1 MTTQELKQELK
12 SVTIRVPT
20 DRLELIGARVSDR
33 DTRTD
38 VLIDLLRHALELPV
52 VNSDLGISAVEQK
65 VSEVN
70 QRVNDLTEL
79 INDVR
84 QQITQL
90 DSKLNDDRSEWVT
103 KQIES
108 LESRLSIV
116 EKSKSTIVTNAQLP
130 LNLNTGI
137 NEEAVK
143 TQSIEAPFMEV
154 TVLANEEILTT
165 SIKNSNSIQTKLLA
179 KRLNV
184 KPESISKKKKEKPE
198 QEFYDWLQ
206 SEDPDKISWQ
216 PVGGS
221 LEGYSKGWIPAE
233 ATPSELLNR
242 LKEWVAANPE

>member
-1 MTTQELKQELK
+1 MATQELK
-12 SVTIRVPT
+12 SVTIRVPS
-20 DRLELIGARVSDR
+20 DLLELIEAKISDR

-38 VLIDLLRHALELPV
+38 VIINLLRQALELPV

-90 DSKLNDDRSEWVT
+90 DTKPNNDLAEWI

-108 LESRLSIV
+108 FESRLSIV

-143 TQSIEAPFMEV
+143 TQSIEDPFMEV

-165 SIKNSNSIQTKLLA
+165 SIKSSNSIQTKLLA

-184 KPESISKKKKEKPE
+184 RSEIISTYKKSMSE

-206 SEDPDKISWQ
+206 SKDPDKISWQ
-216 PVGGS
+216 PAGGS
-221 LEGYSKGWIPAE
+221 LKGYSKGWIPAE
-233 ATPSELLNR
+233 DTPSEPLSN
-242 LKEWVAANPE
+242 LKEWVDANSG

>member
-1 MTTQELKQELK
+1 MATQELK
-12 SVTIRVPT
+12 SVTIRVPS
-20 DRLELIGARVSDR
+20 DLLELIEAKISDR

-38 VLIDLLRHALELPV
+38 VIINLLRQALELPV

-90 DSKLNDDRSEWVT
+90 DTKPNNDLAEWI

-108 LESRLSIV
+108 FESRLSIV

-165 SIKNSNSIQTKLLA
+165 SIKSSNSIQTKLLA

-184 KPESISKKKKEKPE
+184 RSEIISTYKKSMSE
-198 QEFYDWLQ
+198 QEF
-206 SEDPDKISWQ
+206 
-216 PVGGS
+216 
-221 LEGYSKGWIPAE
+221 
-233 ATPSELLNR
+233 
-242 LKEWVAANPE
+242 